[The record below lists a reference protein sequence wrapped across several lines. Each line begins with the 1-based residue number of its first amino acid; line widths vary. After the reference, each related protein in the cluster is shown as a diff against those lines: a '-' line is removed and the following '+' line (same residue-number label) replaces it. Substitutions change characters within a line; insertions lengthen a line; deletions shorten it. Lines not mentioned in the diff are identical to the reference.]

1 MFKSKKG
8 ATEVFPML
16 PMLIIAVVVI
26 VIATVIGINSIN
38 KNKDDTENVIQ
49 DAENVASDLTDKID
63 GANRLSAMDMT
74 KAIDRFVSEYDFFV
88 SQSANIKDFS
98 EHRMG
103 NLIGVKTKEDLTK
116 IEVNTNSDTSN
127 DFRINKNTKY
137 PVNVATAKKIISFYT
152 NNDNFTE
159 INGSCYYYAPEF
171 GVVVLSRDG
180 SVAELNKLLRNEK
193 NLSENTV
200 WLKLS

>member
-8 ATEVFPML
+8 AAEIFPMF
-16 PMLIIAVVVI
+16 PMLIIAVVII

-49 DAENVASDLTDKID
+49 NAENVASDLTDKID

-74 KAIDRFVSEYDFFV
+74 KAIDRFVSEYGFFV

-137 PVNVATAKKIISFYT
+137 PVNVATAKRVISFYT
-152 NNDNFTE
+152 NNDNFSVV
-159 INGSCYYYAPEF
+159 NGQNYYYAPEF
-171 GVVVLSRDG
+171 GVIVLSKNN
-180 SVAELNKLLRNEK
+180 SVEELNKSISNK
-193 NLSENTV
+193 HNVSENTI
-200 WLKLS
+200 WLKLN

>member
-8 ATEVFPML
+8 ATEIFPML
-16 PMLIIAVVVI
+16 PMLIIAVVII

-49 DAENVASDLTDKID
+49 NAENVASDLTDKID
-63 GANRLSAMDMT
+63 GANRLSAIDMT

-137 PVNVATAKKIISFYT
+137 PVNVATAKRVISFYT
-152 NNDNFTE
+152 NNDSFSMV
-159 INGSCYYYAPEF
+159 NGQNYYYAPEF
-171 GVVVLSRDG
+171 GTIVLSQNS
-180 SVAELNKLLRNEK
+180 SVEELNKLISNK
-193 NLSENTV
+193 HNVSENTI
-200 WLKLS
+200 WLKLN

>member
-8 ATEVFPML
+8 AAEIFPML
-16 PMLIIAVVVI
+16 PMLIIAVVII

-49 DAENVASDLTDKID
+49 NAENVASDLTDKID

-137 PVNVATAKKIISFYT
+137 PVNVATAKRVISFYT
-152 NNDNFTE
+152 NNDNFSE
-159 INGSCYYYAPEF
+159 VNGQNYYYAPEF
-171 GVVVLSRDG
+171 GVIVLSKNN
-180 SVAELNKLLRNEK
+180 SVEELNKSISNK
-193 NLSENTV
+193 HNVSENTI
-200 WLKLS
+200 WIKLN